1 MKIIKIMCSVLSA
14 ALLLGSISAAVYEMI
29 RPYIAQDPTAFYSAD
44 AFDNAYNTFRQVASL
59 RAQSI
64 RLQLDGQLSAVYE
77 DQVPESRVDA
87 SDVDVMDMSRIF

>member
-1 MKIIKIMCSVLSA
+1 MSVPVIQEA
-14 ALLLGSISAAVYEMI
+14 QGSGRSI
-29 RPYIAQDPTAFYSAD
+29 RRRSYG
-44 AFDNAYNTFRQVASL
+44 RQVASL

-87 SDVDVMDMSRIF
+87 SDVDVMDMSRIV

>member
-1 MKIIKIMCSVLSA
+1 MLSKTLTKRIAALFTTLAVVMCSA
-14 ALLLGSISAAVYEMI
+14 C
-29 RPYIAQDPTAFYSAD
+29 TD
-44 AFDNAYNTFRQVASL
+44 AFDTAYNTFRQVASL

-87 SDVDVMDMSRIF
+87 SDVDVMDMSRIV